1 MSGMLILYS
10 LVLSGGIHPLFLI
23 YMYFELRDHNE
34 ITGYYNLIF
43 DCEQI
48 YCLFECRGGGPI
60 S

>member
-1 MSGMLILYS
+1 MLILYS

-23 YMYFELRDHNE
+23 YLYFELHDHNE
-34 ITGYYNLIF
+34 ITGYYNVIF